1 MFETYLVHIQ
11 KNAKHIMVYPL
22 INIRCFYCLLN
33 HKKGSHIVLNGIRG
47 ISCTFAV
54 HHVCV
59 INDYFELMTLVLANC
74 LTN

>member
-47 ISCTFAV
+47 IYFMYICCVSCM
-54 HHVCV
+54 C
-59 INDYFELMTLVLANC
+59 YK
-74 LTN
+74 